1 MYCKGD
7 FHMHTNASDGKYSPK
22 ELISLAKQKGIDI
35 LAITDHDTTDNLD
48 DAIEAGLDLN
58 VKVIPGIELSTLHN
72 KESIHILGYFKDDSF
87 KNKNFQD
94 FLKDMK
100 EYRIWRA
107 KKIIDNLYMFFKI
120 KIDYET
126 ILKNSNGVIARPHIA
141 KAIMES
147 GYNYTFDFIFR
158 NILNDKS
165 PAYVPNKKISIE
177 EGIKFLKSVNATV
190 VLAHPVLIKNT
201 SLEEI
206 IKFDFD
212 GIEAIYPAN
221 TEKDTNRLIDMAKKH
236 NKIIT
241 AGSDFHTG
249 DKSDTKH
256 GILGDI
262 YLDDEGIQKFLNVLN
277 N

>member
-22 ELISLAKQKGIDI
+22 ELISLAKEKGIDI
-35 LAITDHDTTDNLD
+35 LAITDHDTTDNLG
-48 DAIEAGLDLN
+48 DAIETGLDLN

-165 PAYVPNKKISIE
+165 PAYVPNKKISID
-177 EGIKFLKSVNATV
+177 EGIKLLKSVNATV

-221 TEKDTNRLIDMAKKH
+221 TEKDTNRLIDIAKKH

-249 DKSDTKH
+249 DESDTKH
-256 GILGDI
+256 GRLGDI
-262 YLDDEGIQKFLNVLN
+262 YLDEEGIQKFLNALN
-277 N
+277 S

>member
-7 FHMHTNASDGKYSPK
+7 FHMHTNASDGKYSPR
-22 ELISLAKQKGIDI
+22 ELINLAKEKGIDI

-58 VKVIPGIELSTLHN
+58 VKIIPGIELSTLHN

-165 PAYVPNKKISIE
+165 PAYVPNKKVSIE
-177 EGIKFLKSVNATV
+177 EGIKLLKSVNATV

-212 GIEAIYPAN
+212 GLEAIYPAN
-221 TEKDTNRLIDMAKKH
+221 TEKDTNRLIDMAKKY

-249 DKSDTKH
+249 DEGDTKH
-256 GILGDI
+256 GRLGDI
-262 YLDDEGIQKFLNVLN
+262 YLDEEGIQKFLNILN

>member
-7 FHMHTNASDGKYSPK
+7 FHMHTNASDGKYSPR
-22 ELISLAKQKGIDI
+22 ELISLAKEKGIDI

-48 DAIEAGLDLN
+48 DAIEAGLALN

-165 PAYVPNKKISIE
+165 PAYVPNKKISID
-177 EGIKFLKSVNATV
+177 EGIKLLKSVNATV

-212 GIEAIYPAN
+212 GLEAIYPAN
-221 TEKDTNRLIDMAKKH
+221 TEKDTNRLIDMAKKY

-262 YLDDEGIQKFLNVLN
+262 YLDEEAIQKLLNILN